1 LLPDDEASVGA
12 SVKQMEGYWGNETGD
27 PVKVAQV
34 VLRIANAERVPPHI
48 LLGSDAFRFA
58 RQAEQARAA
67 EADRWQAV
75 SASTDVDAAGPIPAF
90 PAI

>member
-1 LLPDDEASVGA
+1 LPDYEPSVGA
-12 SVKQMEGYWGNETGD
+12 SMKQMEGYWGNESGD

-34 VLRIANAERVPPHI
+34 ILAIADTETAPPHI
-48 LLGSDAFRFA
+48 LLGSDALQLA

-75 SASTDVDAAGPIPAF
+75 SVSTDVGAVGPIPTF
-90 PAI
+90 PTN